1 MADGPRAVRPDEF
14 ESLMNLINI
23 VFREGKPPTMG
34 EQYPHLFTPDNFHNL
49 RVISEDDKIV
59 SHVGTTIRNA
69 LILGCHLRVGNIGA
83 VGTYKEYRKRGFA
96 GACFDDA
103 CANALAQGVDFFLIS
118 GDRSLYRRAG
128 CRRVGLDHEFT
139 VPKGCTAA
147 QRDAVILERYG
158 DEHLSAIKRLY
169 ENEAVRYLRPLEEW
183 RRFLRH
189 GKSTHHGAELWLV
202 RRGDAVV
209 AYLALLS
216 ARPGEAPALEE
227 FAGDRVALLGA
238 LDELMER
245 QQLSAI
251 KLHVQSHDYA
261 LQALLAGSGLKPQ
274 TVHASGTQ
282 LIINFPQ
289 FMGRLRPLIEE
300 RVGTVEADKF
310 SFRQYN
316 GKCVFAYEG
325 ETIVATDRG
334 GAAQFVWGTRETQE
348 WQWASEGKGK
358 EILQAVFP
366 IPALVYGFSY
376 V

>member
-1 MADGPRAVRPDEF
+1 
-14 ESLMNLINI
+14 MNLINI

-49 RVISEDDKIV
+49 RVISEDGKIV

-96 GACFDDA
+96 SACFDDA
-103 CANALAQGVDFFLIS
+103 CANALAQRVDFFLIS

-128 CRRVGLDHEFT
+128 CRRVGLDYEFT
-139 VPKGCTAA
+139 VLKEGAAA
-147 QRDAVILERYG
+147 QRDAVDSVILERYG
-158 DEHLSAIKRLY
+158 DEHLSAVKRLY

-183 RRFLRH
+183 QRFLRH

-202 RRGDAVV
+202 RRSDAIV
-209 AYLALLS
+209 AYLALLV
-216 ARPGEAPALEE
+216 ARPGEAAALEE

-238 LDELMER
+238 LDKLMELK
-245 QQLSAI
+245 QLNAI

-261 LQALLAGSGLKPQ
+261 LQALLAGSELKPQ
-274 TVHASGTQ
+274 PVHASGTQ

-289 FMGRLRPLIEE
+289 FMGRLHPLIEE
-300 RVGTVEADKF
+300 RVGTMESDKL

-316 GKCVFAYEG
+316 EKCVFAYEG

-334 GAAQFVWGTRETQE
+334 GAAQFVWGTREPQE
-348 WQWASEGKGK
+348 WQWASEDKGK